1 MLLFGGAGVVLELL
15 LLVYCVLNVA
25 TTPSD
30 QVRNLPK
37 PAWLLLVIALP
48 LFGGIAWLVTGRPQR
63 PDAGRRVPGAPPQ
76 RQPSAPTSRSTPSR
90 SVSPDDDE
98 EFLRSLRRRAQ
109 EQRDRAEREQ
119 GDDGPDRS

>member
-1 MLLFGGAGVVLELL
+1 MLLLGGAGLVIELL

-30 QVRNLPK
+30 QVRVLPK
-37 PAWLLLVIALP
+37 PTWLLLVIALP
-48 LFGGIAWLVTGRPQR
+48 LVGGIAWLVSGRPQR
-63 PDAGRRVPGAPPQ
+63 PDAARRVPGAPTA
-76 RQPSAPTSRSTPSR
+76 RGSAAPTARPASARSS
-90 SVSPDDDE
+90 SPDDDE

-119 GDDGPDRS
+119 GEGPERG